1 MEDFEFMMEIE
12 KPRITCEETEG
23 GSYARFIVEPL
34 ERGYGITL
42 GNCMRRTLLGA
53 LPGAAPI
60 AIRIN
65 GVLHEFSTVHGI
77 SEDVVDIVLNIKC
90 LAVKTTDKSTDF
102 TTTIHLR
109 HKGTGEITARE
120 FEPNDQVEILNP
132 DLHIATAD
140 DDADFQLDVIIGR
153 GRGYVPNTI
162 NKERV
167 DVVDYIAIDS
177 IYSPV
182 KKVNYSVEPTRVGQS
197 IDYDKLT
204 LEVETNGTTTAREIV
219 SLAGKIIQEH
229 IGLFVDLCEEMSDMN
244 ILVSKEEDKQVKVL
258 EMPIEEM
265 DLSVRSYNCLKRAN
279 INTIDDL
286 IKKSKSDMLK
296 VRNLGL
302 KSIEE
307 VIQKLATYG
316 LSLRSDED

>member
-1 MEDFEFMMEIE
+1 MMEME

-34 ERGYGITL
+34 ERGFGITL
-42 GNCMRRTLLGA
+42 GNCMRRTLLGS

-65 GVLHEFSTVHGI
+65 GVPHEFSTVTGI

-90 LAVKTTDKSTDF
+90 LAVKTDNKDADF
-102 TTTIHLR
+102 TTILR
-109 HKGTGEITARE
+109 INHKGAGEITAAD
-120 FEPNDQVEILNP
+120 FEPNDEVEILNP
-132 DLHIATAD
+132 ELHICTAD
-140 DDADFQLDVIIGR
+140 DDANFQLDVLIGR
-153 GRGYVPNTI
+153 GRGYVPNVL

-167 DVVDYIAIDS
+167 DTLEYIAIDS
-177 IYSPV
+177 LYSPV
-182 KKVNYSVEPTRVGQS
+182 KRVNYSVESARVGQS

-204 LEVETNGTTTAREIV
+204 LEVETNGTITAREIV
-219 SLAGKIIQEH
+219 SLAGKIVQEH
-229 IGLFVDLCEEMSDMN
+229 IALFVDLCDEMAGMN
-244 ILVSKEEDKQVKVL
+244 ILVSKEEDEQTRVL

-279 INTIDDL
+279 INTVDDL

-302 KSIEE
+302 KSIDE
-307 VIQKLATYG
+307 VVQKLESYG
-316 LSLRSDED
+316 LSLRTDED

>member
-1 MEDFEFMMEIE
+1 MMEME

-34 ERGYGITL
+34 ERGFGITL
-42 GNCMRRTLLGA
+42 GNCMRRTLLGS

-65 GVLHEFSTVHGI
+65 GVPHEFSTVPGI

-90 LAVKTTDKSTDF
+90 LAVKTDNKESDF
-102 TTTIHLR
+102 TTILR
-109 HKGTGEITARE
+109 INHKGAGEITAAE
-120 FEPNDQVEILNP
+120 FEPNDEVEILNP
-132 DLHIATAD
+132 DLHICTAD
-140 DDADFQLDVIIGR
+140 SDANFQLDVLIGR
-153 GRGYVPNTI
+153 GRGYVPNVL

-167 DVVDYIAIDS
+167 DTLEYIAIDS
-177 IYSPV
+177 LYSPV
-182 KKVNYSVEPTRVGQS
+182 KKVNYSVESARVGQS

-204 LEVETNGTTTAREIV
+204 LEVETNGTITAREIV

-229 IGLFVDLCEEMSDMN
+229 IALFVDLCEEMSGMN
-244 ILVSKEEDKQVKVL
+244 ILVSKEEDEQTKVL
-258 EMPIEEM
+258 ELPIEEM

-279 INTIDDL
+279 INTVDDL

-302 KSIEE
+302 KSIDE
-307 VIQKLATYG
+307 VVQKLEAYG
-316 LSLRSDED
+316 LSLRTEEE

>member
-1 MEDFEFMMEIE
+1 MEME

-34 ERGYGITL
+34 EKGYGITL
-42 GNCMRRTLLGA
+42 GNCMRRTLLSA

-65 GVLHEFSTVHGI
+65 GVMHEFSTVPGVT
-77 SEDVVDIVLNIKC
+77 EDVVDIILNLKY
-90 LAVKTTDKSTDF
+90 LAVRTDNTNADF
-102 TTTIHLR
+102 TTSLFLKK
-109 HKGTGEITARE
+109 KGAGEVKASD
-120 FEPNDQVEILNP
+120 FESNSDVEILTP
-132 DLHIATAD
+132 DLHICTCD
-140 DDADFQLDVIIGR
+140 DDANLELEVLIGR
-153 GRGYVPNTI
+153 GRGYVPNNI

-167 DVVDYIAIDS
+167 PSVDYIAMDS
-177 IYSPV
+177 LYSPV
-182 KKVNYSVEPTRVGQS
+182 KKVNYAVESTRVGQS

-204 LEVETNGTTTAREIV
+204 LEVETNGTITAREIIA
-219 SLAGKIIQEH
+219 LAGKIINEH
-229 IGLFVDLCEEMSDMN
+229 VNLFIELCENMSDMQ
-244 ILVSKEEDKQVKVL
+244 IMISKEEDEQVKVL

-279 INTIDDL
+279 INSVEDL
-286 IKKSKSDMLK
+286 IKKSKGDMLK

-307 VIQKLATYG
+307 VVAKLESYG
-316 LSLRSDED
+316 LSLREDEE

>member
-1 MEDFEFMMEIE
+1 MMEIE

-34 ERGYGITL
+34 ERGFGITL
-42 GNCMRRTLLGA
+42 GNCLRRTLLGS

-65 GVLHEFSTVHGI
+65 GVPHEFSTVPGI
-77 SEDVVDIVLNIKC
+77 KEDVVDIVLNIKT
-90 LAVKTTDKSTDF
+90 LAVKTDNKDRDF
-102 TTTIHLR
+102 TTILR
-109 HKGTGEITARE
+109 INHKGAGEITAAD
-120 FEPNDQVEILNP
+120 FEPNDEVEILNP
-132 DLHIATAD
+132 ELHICTAD
-140 DDADFQLDVIIGR
+140 DDSHFQLDVLIAR
-153 GRGYVPNTI
+153 GRGYVPNVI

-167 DVVDYIAIDS
+167 DTLEYIAIDS

-182 KKVNYSVEPTRVGQS
+182 KKVNYSVESTRVGHS
-197 IDYDKLT
+197 IDFDKLT

-229 IGLFVDLCEEMSDMN
+229 IALFVDLCDEMSGMN
-244 ILVSKEEDKQVKVL
+244 ILVSKEEDEQTKVL

-279 INTIDDL
+279 INTVEDL
-286 IKKSKSDMLK
+286 IKKSRSDMLK

-307 VIQKLATYG
+307 VLAKLESYG
-316 LSLRSDED
+316 LSLRNDED

>member
-1 MEDFEFMMEIE
+1 MMEIE

-109 HKGTGEITARE
+109 HKGAGEITARE

-140 DDADFQLDVIIGR
+140 NDADFQLDVIIGR